1 MVGRGGNT
9 NLAEETAS
17 TKAQRHGTNYMLQKP
32 QIILSSIIGLIG
44 PCIDTAFYEY
54 VKKWKSRHGRAVLRK
69 CLGHKAGKQYFS
81 AISAID

>member
-32 QIILSSIIGLIG
+32 QIILMSSIIGLIG
-44 PCIDTAFYEY
+44 PCIDTAFYE
-54 VKKWKSRHGRAVLRK
+54 
-69 CLGHKAGKQYFS
+69 
-81 AISAID
+81 